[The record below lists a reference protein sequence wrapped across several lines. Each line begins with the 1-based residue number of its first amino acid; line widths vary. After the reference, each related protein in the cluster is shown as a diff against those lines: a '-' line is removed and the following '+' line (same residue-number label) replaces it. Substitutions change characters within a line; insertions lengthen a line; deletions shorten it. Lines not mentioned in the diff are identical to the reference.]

1 MANAST
7 TFAEM
12 TPKQRIASGTK
23 NEVADKYEELL
34 AVQSPTLSKLDIRK
48 QRADFTTVGL
58 INYAKP
64 GTRKDGTVISPNLFV
79 APIRES
85 VDIFMNDGSP
95 KPYQKVKV
103 RETWFDFW
111 NNGTEAEPNP
121 VGDEI
126 MALVNRTEYAIVR
139 LYWEWYSKK
148 EDIQLSDVL
157 DDNGQPIGK
166 KEKTLR
172 YPPSKKV
179 FAFDILKEQAKEVS
193 TIADF

>member
-23 NEVADKYEELL
+23 NEVADNYEELL
-34 AVQSPTLSKLDIRK
+34 AVQVPTLSKLEIRK

-79 APIRES
+79 APVRES
-85 VDIFMNDGSP
+85 VDIFMGDGN
-95 KPYQKVKV
+95 YQKVKV

-121 VGDEI
+121 VGDQI
-126 MALVNRTEYAIVR
+126 MELVDTTEYAVVR

-148 EDIQLSDVL
+148 EDITLRDIL
-157 DDNGQPIGK
+157 DDSGLPTGH

-172 YPPSKKV
+172 YNPSKKV
-179 FAFDILKEQAKEVS
+179 FAFDVLTSAPKEAT